1 MSNISVLLKS
11 EDGDFEGTITHLR
24 HRGASRCRSSIRLQ
38 FGATPIMLQGWSI
51 VDEEGHN
58 ITIELLS
65 PRIGMPLEDALFN
78 PPPNPGMINPRAH
91 MEILGMDS
99 LSSETR
105 SIRKADVLWCSI
117 GRFRS

>member
-1 MSNISVLLKS
+1 VAHGLNTSAVSLARNRYIPLDRRQSLSRWTDANLFAVLLKS
-11 EDGDFEGTITHLR
+11 EDGDFEAT
-24 HRGASRCRSSIRLQ
+24 IRLQ

-78 PPPNPGMINPRAH
+78 PPPNGT
-91 MEILGMDS
+91 G
-99 LSSETR
+99 
-105 SIRKADVLWCSI
+105 
-117 GRFRS
+117 